1 MNLQYNIIKKM
12 ISILVLAASV
22 EIATLANG
30 NIPLSR
36 MIGYAFVALALILAA
51 FAFAYAFIFLRRMKK
66 RAVESEKDR
75 VEEVIKILKETKRI
89 KEEIKRRGENLTS
102 ELDITQAQILF
113 GINDLK
119 SSMLSGISDLKTLLM
134 FAMSLILFGI
144 GITLAFGIAIIT
156 ML

>member
-1 MNLQYNIIKKM
+1 M
-12 ISILVLAASV
+12 ISVLVLAASV
-22 EIATLANG
+22 EIATVANG
-30 NIPLSR
+30 NIPLNR

-51 FAFAYAFIFLRRMKK
+51 FAFAYAFVFLRRMKK
-66 RAVESEKDR
+66 ERAVESEKDR

-89 KEEIKRRGENLTS
+89 KEEIKRRGGNLTS
-102 ELDITQAQILF
+102 ESDITQAQILF

-119 SSMLSGISDLKTLLM
+119 SSLLSGISDLKTLLM

>member
-1 MNLQYNIIKKM
+1 MKGKKA
-12 ISILVLAASV
+12 IYVLLVLLAAGV
-22 EIATLANG
+22 EIGTAAND
-30 NIPLSR
+30 NIEVSKV
-36 MIGYAFVALALILAA
+36 IGYAFFALALILAA
-51 FAFAYAFIFLRRMKK
+51 FAFGYALFFIRRLKK
-66 RAVESEKDR
+66 RRKGEEEKDR

-102 ELDITQAQILF
+102 ESDITQAQILF

-119 SSMLSGISDLKTLLM
+119 SSLLSGISDLKTLLM